1 MILNIKGKDMTI
13 ITRKGFGAAF
23 ACAMLFAGAAGAQQ
37 SEPVAASDTTVSYGD
52 WSQHCMLVQIQKADE
67 KEPGPPQRVC
77 EATQT
82 LNVQQQEGGQVQRIL
97 TVAVGALPGMDAPR
111 LVVQTP
117 SNVDL
122 RSGVTFT
129 IGGEPAGQPVKG
141 GAVGQG
147 AAGKDMTMT
156 YVTCGQ
162 LCAADMELTADEMKE
177 LKAAKAASVSFRIM
191 NGQEIALPLSMKGFS
206 AAVSAAPPVN

>member
-1 MILNIKGKDMTI
+1 MKTI
-13 ITRKGFGAAF
+13 TGFVA
-23 ACAMLFAGAAGAQQ
+23 LAGALLITTAASAQQ

-82 LNVQQQEGGQVQRIL
+82 LNVQQQDGGQVQRIL
-97 TVAVGALPGMDAPR
+97 TVAVGSLPGVDAPR

-122 RSGVTFT
+122 RAGVSFT
-129 IGGEPAGQPVKG
+129 VGGEPAGQPVKG
-141 GAVGQG
+141 GAVGSTD
-147 AAGKDMTMT
+147 AGKELKMT

-162 LCAADMELTADEMKE
+162 VCAADMELSAAQLKE
-177 LKAAKAASVSFRIM
+177 LKETKSASVTFKIM
-191 NGQEIALPLSMKGFS
+191 NGQQIALPLSMKGFS